1 MVELNYDTLSTQG
14 KVMAYKFCGG
24 YTNKITMM
32 PLIKHGDRLEKVN
45 IDFKIFDSAPK

>member
-14 KVMAYKFCGG
+14 KVMAFKFCGG

-32 PLIKHGDRLEKVN
+32 PLIKHKDRIEKAN
-45 IDFKIFDSAPK
+45 IQFKIFESTPK